1 MAAGSGEDKGL
12 IDLLGDAF
20 DECAETVEEV
30 TGRPAPRL
38 RKSARICRKAKKTAK
53 SVAVASQKMQAMA
66 AKSSVPKVINKIK
79 DRVKDVKI
87 VGYQPYVT
95 EEQDR

>member
-1 MAAGSGEDKGL
+1 MAGSSSGEDKGL
-12 IDLLGDAF
+12 IDLLGDVF
-20 DECAETVEEV
+20 DECAEAVEEV

-38 RKSARICRKAKKTAK
+38 RKSARICRRAKKTAK
-53 SVAVASQKMQAMA
+53 SVVVAGAKMQAMA

-95 EEQDR
+95 EE